1 MTNIHLLQGE
11 RDGKCV
17 VVDLNCVDV
26 TVNLQTWVMLLDF
39 MTISPTVNE
48 KVVRGSQAVSDFL
61 NDMSDPN
68 KVNELDVSVIYLV
81 KPLHML
87 RLVLSSL
94 Q

>member
-1 MTNIHLLQGE
+1 M
-11 RDGKCV
+11 

-39 MTISPTVNE
+39 MTISPTLNE

-68 KVNELDVSVIYLV
+68 RVSDLDVSLV
-81 KPLHML
+81 VPEQS
-87 RLVLSSL
+87 VLSARSD

>member
-1 MTNIHLLQGE
+1 M
-11 RDGKCV
+11 

-81 KPLHML
+81 KHLHML

>member
-1 MTNIHLLQGE
+1 M
-11 RDGKCV
+11 

-68 KVNELDVSVIYLV
+68 KVNELDVSEVY
-81 KPLHML
+81 
-87 RLVLSSL
+87 SNESL
-94 Q
+94 PF

>member
-1 MTNIHLLQGE
+1 M
-11 RDGKCV
+11 

-39 MTISPTVNE
+39 MTISPTLNE

-68 KVNELDVSVIYLV
+68 RVSDLDVSLV
-81 KPLHML
+81 VPEQS
-87 RLVLSSL
+87 VLSARCD